1 MDLVDENGDFPK
13 SRYAFSVDAIATI
26 VGSVFGLSPIT
37 SYIESAAGVEVG
49 SRTGL
54 TAVFVGFYFLIS
66 IFFAPILASIPA
78 WATGGALVIVGS
90 LMARSLVKVKWHN
103 HAHAFSAFIT
113 LMIMPLTYSIAYGLI
128 FGIGSWW
135 IMKVAFFIGTFL
147 GFEDPTAEEET
158 ETSGNAKEI
167 ETAKNG
173 DQPEQPAEA
182 EAVEEA

>member
-54 TAVFVGFYFLIS
+54 TAVFVGFYFFIS

-78 WATGGALVIVGS
+78 WATGGAFILVGTM
-90 LMARSLVKVKWHN
+90 MARSVAKIRWDIPS
-103 HAHAFSAFIT
+103 HAFSAFLTII
-113 LMIMPLTYSIAYGLI
+113 IMPLTYSIA
-128 FGIGSWW
+128 
-135 IMKVAFFIGTFL
+135 
-147 GFEDPTAEEET
+147 
-158 ETSGNAKEI
+158 
-167 ETAKNG
+167 
-173 DQPEQPAEA
+173 
-182 EAVEEA
+182 